1 MATVTEIRDLARIL
15 GLWNIAKGN
24 IDITDETVSNID
36 YICNIFLA
44 EIEMRKAKK
53 KETLWKESYLPDK
66 TFDKSKI
73 TQGLKWQLQ
82 KIEQFNF
89 KEDMQ
94 NFVIVGDCVTGKT
107 SLATEIG
114 GYAIDKGASVQYVT
128 IEDLFFAIK
137 NRTARWNRILKAD
150 MIIIDDVFYIAP
162 TEEELVTFYRTIVF
176 LSETDLQ
183 SLCTEH
189 LLLYQ
194 LHILQSQLQVMSF
207 RFRNLRQLQS
217 LESAL

>member
-1 MATVTEIRDLARIL
+1 M
-15 GLWNIAKGN
+15 
-24 IDITDETVSNID
+24 D

-44 EIEMRKAKK
+44 EIEMRGAKK
-53 KETLWKESYLPDK
+53 KETFRKESHLPDK

-73 TQGLKWQLQ
+73 TQCLKWQLQ

-89 KEDMQ
+89 KEDMR

-114 GYAIDKGASVQYVT
+114 GYAIDKGASIQYIT
-128 IEDLFFAIK
+128 IEDLFSAIK
-137 NRTARWNRILKAD
+137 NQTSRWNRILKSD

-176 LSETDLQ
+176 LSETHSIVIVTNRQISEWTKMGVDK
-183 SLCTEH
+183 H
-189 LLLYQ
+189 LSETLRKRLMANAQ
-194 LHILQSQLQVMSF
+194 LMHLK
-207 RFRNLRQLQS
+207 
-217 LESAL
+217 

>member
-24 IDITDETVSNID
+24 IDITDETVSNMD

-44 EIEMRKAKK
+44 EIEMRGAKK
-53 KETLWKESYLPDK
+53 KETLRKESHLPDK
-66 TFDKSKI
+66 AFDKSKI

-89 KEDMQ
+89 KEQIQD
-94 NFVIVGDCVTGKT
+94 FVIVGDCGTGKT

-114 GYAIDKGASVQYVT
+114 GYAIDKGASVQYIT
-128 IEDLFFAIK
+128 IEDLFPVIK
-137 NRTARWNRILKAD
+137 NQTSRWNKILKSD

-176 LSETDLQ
+176 LSETHSIVIVTNRQMSEWTKMGVDK
-183 SLCTEH
+183 H
-189 LLLYQ
+189 LSETLRKRLMANAQ
-194 LHILQSQLQVMSF
+194 LMHLK
-207 RFRNLRQLQS
+207 
-217 LESAL
+217 

>member
-24 IDITDETVSNID
+24 IDITDETVSNMD
-36 YICNIFLA
+36 YICNIFLT
-44 EIEMRKAKK
+44 EIEMRKEKK
-53 KETLWKESYLPDK
+53 KGTLRKESHLPDK
-66 TFDKSKI
+66 AFDKSKI

-114 GYAIDKGASVQYVT
+114 GYAIDKGASVQYIT
-128 IEDLFFAIK
+128 IEDLFPVIK
-137 NRTARWNRILKAD
+137 NQTSRWNRILKSD
-150 MIIIDDVFYIAP
+150 MIIIDNVFYIAP

-176 LSETDLQ
+176 LSETHSIVLVTNRQMSEWTKMGVDK
-183 SLCTEH
+183 H
-189 LLLYQ
+189 LSETLRKRLMANAQ
-194 LHILQSQLQVMSF
+194 LMHLK
-207 RFRNLRQLQS
+207 
-217 LESAL
+217 

>member
-24 IDITDETVSNID
+24 INITDETVSNMD

-44 EIEMRKAKK
+44 EIKMRSAKK
-53 KETLWKESYLPDK
+53 KGTLRKESHLPDK
-66 TFDKSKI
+66 IFDKSKV

-89 KEDMQ
+89 KENVQ
-94 NFVIVGDCVTGKT
+94 NFVIVGDCGTGKT

-114 GYAIDKGASVQYVT
+114 EYAIDKGASVQYIT
-128 IEDLFFAIK
+128 IEDLFPVIK
-137 NRTARWNRILKAD
+137 NQTLRWNKILKSD

-176 LSETDLQ
+176 MSETHSIVIVTNRQMSEWTKMGVDKHLSETLRKRLMANAQ
-183 SLCTEH
+183 LMH
-189 LLLYQ
+189 LK
-194 LHILQSQLQVMSF
+194 
-207 RFRNLRQLQS
+207 
-217 LESAL
+217 